1 MVGRQHPS
9 ILGRQRPNS
18 VSLSFTSQSSV
29 ATVAQEELGLS
40 SVKACDPCSSS
51 LLARAALAVAPAV
64 AAPQSDA
71 GAGAMGRRPKSNI
84 GACGVYVVVNLADD
98 HPRLLVHRRSKN
110 VTESCTI
117 ASAGGIVE
125 KAMCVPP
132 GSRQGWVD
140 FERGAL
146 KTALREL
153 VEEAGVELDHIALK
167 DLKLLPASSESG
179 WGEAKHR
186 NYCAVLSAFP
196 VVSGPSG
203 QGKDVVLNN
212 GLEGLGVPSG
222 DGYSAWV
229 SIKELQTRTDVM
241 RNCKTPLAYMMKSW
255 GTPVSETPGAAAL
268 AEAVAAAEGRAKEES
283 CEHLGV

>member
-1 MVGRQHPS
+1 
-9 ILGRQRPNS
+9 
-18 VSLSFTSQSSV
+18 
-29 ATVAQEELGLS
+29 
-40 SVKACDPCSSS
+40 
-51 LLARAALAVAPAV
+51 
-64 AAPQSDA
+64 
-71 GAGAMGRRPKSNI
+71 MGRKPKNNI
-84 GACGVYVVVNLADD
+84 GSCGIYVVVDRADD
-98 HPRLLVHRRSKN
+98 HPRLLVHRRTGN
-110 VTESCTI
+110 VTESFTI

-132 GSRQGWVD
+132 SSRQGSED

-146 KTALREL
+146 KTALRVL
-153 VEEAGVELDHIALK
+153 VQDAGVKLDPIALK

-196 VVSGPSG
+196 VVLGPSEES
-203 QGKDVVLNN
+203 KHEVLHN
-212 GLEGLGVPSG
+212 GMEGLGVPSG

-241 RNCKTPLAYMMKSW
+241 RNCKTPLAYMTKSW